1 MSSSASSFDL
11 IDLSSPISEDFSSIL
26 SPSRRGTSFAS
37 IAEEPEQESATQDFP
52 EEEEPSITEHHGV
65 SLRLDCS
72 LGRNT
77 KEYATYA
84 DFQFNRYHQSQFRMK
99 GKSRTIKDGWW
110 AGSLEGEVN
119 GQKSLMLRYEG
130 DRKSAMKVNHIHHDI
145 S

>member
-1 MSSSASSFDL
+1 
-11 IDLSSPISEDFSSIL
+11 
-26 SPSRRGTSFAS
+26 
-37 IAEEPEQESATQDFP
+37 
-52 EEEEPSITEHHGV
+52 
-65 SLRLDCS
+65 
-72 LGRNT
+72 
-77 KEYATYA
+77 
-84 DFQFNRYHQSQFRMK
+84 MK